1 MDYQIL
7 DYNKKQIIFII
18 KKQIILLIWFVFFY
32 ILYLGGILMKK
43 EKHTKLKK
51 DKNILINILTII
63 CIIAVIFSLYNIS
76 AWIFENRKRK

>member
-1 MDYQIL
+1 
-7 DYNKKQIIFII
+7 
-18 KKQIILLIWFVFFY
+18 
-32 ILYLGGILMKK
+32 MKK

-63 CIIAVIFSLYNIS
+63 CIIAVIFSLYNLG

>member
-1 MDYQIL
+1 
-7 DYNKKQIIFII
+7 
-18 KKQIILLIWFVFFY
+18 
-32 ILYLGGILMKK
+32 MKK

-63 CIIAVIFSLYNIS
+63 CIIAVIFSLYNIG

>member
-1 MDYQIL
+1 
-7 DYNKKQIIFII
+7 
-18 KKQIILLIWFVFFY
+18 
-32 ILYLGGILMKK
+32 MKK

>member
-1 MDYQIL
+1 
-7 DYNKKQIIFII
+7 
-18 KKQIILLIWFVFFY
+18 
-32 ILYLGGILMKK
+32 MKK

-63 CIIAVIFSLYNIS
+63 CIIVVIFSLYNIG